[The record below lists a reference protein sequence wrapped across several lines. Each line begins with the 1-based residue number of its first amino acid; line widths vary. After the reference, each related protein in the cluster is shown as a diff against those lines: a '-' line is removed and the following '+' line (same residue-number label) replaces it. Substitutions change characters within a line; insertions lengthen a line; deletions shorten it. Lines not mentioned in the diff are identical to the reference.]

1 MAHHLHALAS
11 TFSELDKHTVTA
23 EFFTA
28 WSGLFLRNR
37 LLFHFLLLQIF
48 RFVLF
53 RFLCCLLL
61 LLCCVFSLPMIPV
74 MEFLFGFFPIL
85 PDILAELFLLSF
97 SGNLIFDLLLLAFL
111 DELLGHQF
119 WVTELGSNLR
129 ILLALPASLLK
140 VLRVV
145 AHDILDFFLG

>member
-1 MAHHLHALAS
+1 
-11 TFSELDKHTVTA
+11 
-23 EFFTA
+23 
-28 WSGLFLRNR
+28 
-37 LLFHFLLLQIF
+37 
-48 RFVLF
+48 
-53 RFLCCLLL
+53 
-61 LLCCVFSLPMIPV
+61 

-145 AHDILDFFLG
+145 AHDILDFFLGQFMFQTRLQALQIFLFIQFPHLSKYR

>member
-1 MAHHLHALAS
+1 
-11 TFSELDKHTVTA
+11 
-23 EFFTA
+23 
-28 WSGLFLRNR
+28 
-37 LLFHFLLLQIF
+37 
-48 RFVLF
+48 
-53 RFLCCLLL
+53 
-61 LLCCVFSLPMIPV
+61 MIPV

-119 WVTELGSNLR
+119 WVTELGSDLR
-129 ILLALPASLLK
+129 ILLALSASLLK